1 MKSLE
6 QLHEICER
14 MRKVVQLRE
23 ENVKEILEKAAM
35 CESGKD
41 ADGNTYRTHVLVC
54 GGTGCTS
61 SGSARIRERLEKEI
75 EANGLS
81 DEVCV
86 VKTGCFGLCALGPIM
101 IVYPE
106 GTFYSMVQE
115 EDIPEIVTE
124 HLLKGNVVKHLLY
137 EETVKADKIIPLNE
151 TNFYKKQHRVALRN
165 CGVINPEKIDEYI
178 GTGGYEALGIV
189 LTEKKPEDVIQIL
202 LDSGLRGRGGAGF
215 PTGLKW
221 KFAAGNDADQKYV
234 CCNADEGDPGA
245 FMDRSILEGDP
256 HAVLEAMAI
265 AGYAIGASQ
274 GYIYVRAEY
283 PIAVQ
288 RLEIAIEQ
296 AREYGLL
303 GKNIFDS
310 GFDFDI
316 ELRLG
321 AGAFVCGEET
331 ALMTSIEGN
340 RGEPRPRPPFPA
352 LKGLFQKPTILN
364 NVETYANIPQIIVNG
379 PEWFASMGT
388 EKSKGTKVFA
398 LGGKIHNTGL
408 VEIPMGT
415 TLREIVEEIGGGVP
429 NGKKFKVAQTGG
441 PSGGCIPAEHLDIP
455 IDYDNLLSIGSMMG
469 SGGLIVMDED
479 TCMVDIAKFF
489 LEFTVDESCGK
500 CTPCRIGTRRML
512 EILEKITKGQATM
525 EDLDKLEE
533 LCYHLQ
539 SNSLCALGQ
548 TAPNPVLST
557 LRYFRDEYIA
567 HIVDKKCPAGV
578 CKDLLQYKIDPDK
591 CKGCTLC
598 ARTCPADA
606 IIGKVKEVHMINP
619 EKCLKCGA
627 CMEKCRFGAIY
638 KE

>member
-1 MKSLE
+1 M
-6 QLHEICER
+6 
-14 MRKVVQLRE
+14 
-23 ENVKEILEKAAM
+23 
-35 CESGKD
+35 
-41 ADGNTYRTHVLVC
+41 YRSHVLVC

-61 SGSARIRERLEKEI
+61 SGSQRIIDRLEKEI
-75 EANGLS
+75 AANGLS
-81 DEVCV
+81 EEVGV

-106 GTFYSMVQE
+106 GTFYSMVRE
-115 EDIPEIVTE
+115 DDIPEIVSE
-124 HLLKGNVVKHLLY
+124 HLLKGRVVTRLLY
-137 EETVKADKIIPLNE
+137 DETTKADKIIPLNE

-165 CGVINPEKIDEYI
+165 CGVINPENIEEYI
-178 GTGGYEALGIV
+178 GTGGYEALGVV
-189 LTEKKPEDVIQIL
+189 LTEKTPEDVIQIL

-221 KFAAGNDADQKYV
+221 KFAAQNEADQKYV
-234 CCNADEGDPGA
+234 CYNADEGDPGA

-283 PIAVQ
+283 PIAVK
-288 RLEIAIEQ
+288 RLEIAIGQ

-303 GKNIFDS
+303 GENIFDS
-310 GFDFDI
+310 GFNFDI

-398 LGGKIHNTGL
+398 LGGKINNTGL
-408 VEIPMGT
+408 VEVPMGT
-415 TLREIVEEIGGGVP
+415 TLREIVEEIGGGIP
-429 NGKKFKVAQTGG
+429 NGKKFKAAQTGG
-441 PSGGCIPAEHLDIP
+441 PSGGCIPAEHLDVP
-455 IDYDNLLSIGSMMG
+455 IDYDNLKEIGSMMG

-512 EILEKITKGQATM
+512 EILEKITKGQAEM

-533 LCYHLQ
+533 LCRHLQ
-539 SNSLCALGQ
+539 SASLCALGQ

-578 CKDLLQYKIDPDK
+578 CKDLLHYRIDPDK
-591 CKGCTLC
+591 CRGCTLC

-619 EKCLKCGA
+619 EKCVKCGA